1 MLASSFNA
9 DELSLE
15 DIRKNYEIS
24 VSDKKV
30 CQSMIE
36 QLSHRLN
43 NNVHLAYYGAFQTI
57 WANHTGNPFEK
68 LKTFNK
74 GKKNIDKAA
83 LLSPN
88 SVEIIFIRYSIQ
100 KQSPKF
106 LGYKGHLKE
115 DEAYLL
121 KHIKDITN
129 LHLKSMVH
137 NILNN

>member
-1 MLASSFNA
+1 MLASSFKA

-24 VSDKKV
+24 VSDKNV

-36 QLSHRLN
+36 QLSHQLN
-43 NNVHLAYYGAFQTI
+43 DNVHLAYYGAFQTI

-68 LKTFNK
+68 LKTFKK

-83 LLSPN
+83 ELSPN
-88 SVEIIFIRYSIQ
+88 NVEIIFIRYSIQ

-106 LGYKGHLKE
+106 LGYKSHLKE
-115 DEAYLL
+115 DEVYLL
-121 KHIKDITN
+121 KHLKDITN